1 MSQTKTESVL
11 VHARYG
17 RDAAMIS
24 QVLGR
29 SGVNVRICSSI
40 EDLCSALGD
49 DTGAALISDESLTSA
64 NVSSLARV
72 LNAQPPWSDLPLI
85 ITTSGGEV
93 TETSQMR
100 LDMLEPLGNF
110 SLMER
115 PLRTATFVSAVL
127 TALRARRRQY
137 QLRENFIERE
147 RLVQELERSNE
158 ELAQFAHVVSHDL
171 QAPMR
176 MVKCFSE
183 LLALRYRGRLD
194 TTADQFIGAIQDG
207 ASTMEALIRTLLNYA
222 TVGQEPITRERVG
235 LATVID
241 KVVITLK
248 PTIEELRAKVS
259 HGDLPTVYGD
269 CVLLQQLIQNL
280 VGNAL
285 KYFNPSV
292 TPQVRIS
299 AELAKTEWIIS
310 VKDNGPGIALE
321 HRERI
326 FLPLKRLHGTEIPG
340 TGMGL
345 AVCRKIVEHHGG
357 KIWVESEVGK
367 GATFYFTLPTLDP
380 KQEENQTGLKRN
392 EGAEAHIVEGS
403 TFATASN

>member
-1 MSQTKTESVL
+1 MSQTKGESVL

-24 QVLGR
+24 DVLGR
-29 SGVNVRICSSI
+29 SGVSVRICCSI

-72 LNAQPPWSDLPLI
+72 LSAQPPWSDLPLI

-93 TETSQMR
+93 TERSQMR
-100 LDMLEPLGNF
+100 LANLEPLGNF

-115 PLRTATFVSAVL
+115 PLRTATLVSAVH

-137 QLRENFIERE
+137 QLRENFVERE

-171 QAPMR
+171 QAPLR
-176 MVKCFSE
+176 MVMCFSE
-183 LLALRYRGRLD
+183 LLAVQYRGRLD
-194 TTADQFIGAIQDG
+194 TTADQFITTIQDG
-207 ASTMEALIRTLLNYA
+207 ASTMDALVRTLLNYA
-222 TVGQEPITRERVG
+222 TVGQEPMRRERVG
-235 LATVID
+235 LATVVD
-241 KVVITLK
+241 KVVLTLQ

-259 HGDLPTVYGD
+259 PGDLPTVYGD
-269 CVLLQQLIQNL
+269 RVLLQQLVQNL

-285 KYFNPSV
+285 KYRIPSV
-292 TPQVRIS
+292 TPHVRIS
-299 AELAKTEWIIS
+299 AKSAGTEWIIS
-310 VKDNGPGIALE
+310 VTDNGPGISLE
-321 HRERI
+321 HCERI
-326 FLPLKRLHGTEIPG
+326 FLPLKRLHGKEIPG

-345 AVCRKIVEHHGG
+345 AVCRKIVERHGG
-357 KIWVESEVGK
+357 KIWVESELGN
-367 GATFYFTLPTLDP
+367 GATFYFTLPRLDP
-380 KQEENQTGLKRN
+380 KQEENQTDLN
-392 EGAEAHIVEGS
+392 YAHLLCRRSVKG
-403 TFATASN
+403 

>member
-1 MSQTKTESVL
+1 MSQTKAESVL

-29 SGVNVRICSSI
+29 SGVNARICSSI

-49 DTGAALISDESLTSA
+49 DTGAALISDESFTSA
-64 NVSSLARV
+64 NVSLLARV

-85 ITTSGGEV
+85 VTTSGGEM
-93 TETSQMR
+93 TERSQMR
-100 LDMLEPLGNF
+100 LDLLEPLGNF

-115 PLRTATFVSAVL
+115 PLRTATLVSAVH

-147 RLVQELERSNE
+147 RLVQELERSNK
-158 ELAQFAHVVSHDL
+158 ELEQFAHIVSHDL
-171 QAPMR
+171 QAPLR
-176 MVKCFSE
+176 MVMCFSE
-183 LLALRYRGRLD
+183 LLAVRYRGRLD
-194 TTADQFIGAIQDG
+194 TTADEFISTIQDG

-222 TVGQEPITRERVG
+222 TVGQEPMTRERVG

-241 KVVITLK
+241 KVVITLQ

-259 HGDLPTVYGD
+259 HGELPTVYGD
-269 CVLLQQLIQNL
+269 RILLQQLVQNL

-285 KYFNPSV
+285 KYRDPSV
-292 TPQVRIS
+292 TPHVRIA
-299 AELAKTEWIIS
+299 AEPMKTEWIIS
-310 VKDNGPGIALE
+310 VADNGPGISRE
-321 HRERI
+321 YCERI
-326 FLPLKRLHGTEIPG
+326 FLPLKRLHGKEIPG

-345 AVCRKIVEHHGG
+345 AVCRKIVERHGG
-357 KIWVESEVGK
+357 KIWVESELGK
-367 GATFYFTLPTLDP
+367 GATFYFTLPRLDP
-380 KQEENQTGLKRN
+380 KQEENQTGLKRD
-392 EGAEAHIVEGS
+392 EGTEAHLLDGS
-403 TFATASN
+403 ALATAPD